1 MASDGK
7 TKRAIWVAAVMTGA
21 ASLANQQASGQT
33 AWRPEKAVE
42 IVLPT
47 APGGT
52 NDLLARLIQKVLQ
65 DEKLVPVPTV
75 IMNKSGGNQS
85 LAFVYVG
92 QKAPDPHFLFLATA
106 TVFTNQ
112 IAGLTQTG
120 YTDLT
125 PIAVLVVDHS
135 VITVRADSPIK
146 SMRDMIERLKA
157 DPEALAFGMV
167 ARGGPNHLALSQAMR
182 AAGVDPRKLKTVVFK
197 TNGES
202 MTAVVG
208 GHIHAV
214 VSSFSAALPQAQAG
228 NTRML
233 AVAAAKR
240 MTGAHA
246 NIPTMREQGI
256 DATGISN
263 WRAIFATKGVTPA
276 QAAFWEE
283 AIARMAASEEWKRQ
297 IDTTTFTHHFLRGR
311 DFAKYLDEEFA
322 ATRAVMSDLGLAK

>member
-1 MASDGK
+1 MK
-7 TKRAIWVAAVMTGA
+7 LKRFLPGPISRALLAAAVAGIA
-21 ASLANQQASGQT
+21 QPAWAQS

-52 NDLLARLIQKVLQ
+52 NDLLARHIQKVMQ
-65 DEKLVPVPTV
+65 DEKLLPVPAV
-75 IMNKSGGNQS
+75 IMNKAGGNQS
-85 LAFVYVG
+85 LALIYVT
-92 QKAPDPHFLFLATA
+92 QRAPDPHTLMFATA

-112 IAGLTQTG
+112 IAGLTTVG
-120 YTDLT
+120 YHDLT

-146 SMRDMIERLKA
+146 SMRDMVDRLKA

-182 AAGVDPRKLKTVVFK
+182 SAGVDPKKLKTVVFK

-202 MTAVVG
+202 MTAVMG

-214 VSSFSAALPQAQAG
+214 VSSVSAALPQVQAG

-233 AVAAAKR
+233 AIAAAKR
-240 MTGAHA
+240 LPGAQA
-246 NIPTMREQGI
+246 DIPTMREQGI

-263 WRAIFATKGVTPA
+263 WRAIFATRGVLPA
-276 QAAFWEE
+276 HAAFWEE
-283 AIARMAASEEWKRQ
+283 AMARVAASDEWRRQ
-297 IDTTTFTHHFLRGR
+297 IDTTTFVRHFLRGR
-311 DFAKYLDEEFA
+311 EFAKYLDEEYA
-322 ATRAVMSDLGLAK
+322 AARAVMTDLGLAK

>member
-1 MASDGK
+1 MQPLWFKPLHA
-7 TKRAIWVAAVMTGA
+7 VAFLAGA
-21 ASLANQQASGQT
+21 LIPATAAQAQS

-52 NDLLARLIQKVLQ
+52 NDLLTRLIQKVLQ
-65 DEKLVPVPTV
+65 DGKLVSAPIVV
-75 IMNKSGGNQS
+75 MNKAGGNQS
-85 LAFVYVG
+85 LALLYVT
-92 QKAPDPHFLFLATA
+92 QRAPDPHYLMFATA

-112 IAGLTQTG
+112 LAGLTPLG
-120 YTDLT
+120 YADLT
-125 PIAVLVVDHS
+125 PIAVLVVDHT
-135 VITVRADSPIK
+135 VITVRADSPIR
-146 SMRDMIERLKA
+146 SMHDMVERLKA

-182 AAGVDPRKLKTVVFK
+182 SAGVDPKKLKTVVFK

-202 MTAVVG
+202 MSAVVG

-214 VSSFSAALPQAQAG
+214 VSSVSAALPQSRAG
-228 NTRML
+228 NTRLL

-240 MTGAHA
+240 LTGEQSS
-246 NIPTMREQGI
+246 IPTMREQGI

-283 AIARMAASEEWKRQ
+283 AMARMAASEEWHRR
-297 IDTTTFTHHFLRGR
+297 IAATTFAHNFLRGR
-311 DFAKYLDEEFA
+311 EFAKYLDEEFA
-322 ATRAVMSDLGLAK
+322 ATKAVMTDLGLVKQ